1 MCDVQNHSVL
11 ALLCSG
17 VNISII
23 FGLFFLA
30 ALPEQREASGI
41 RAENFPTENYNFR
54 EDATSYVAKF
64 HAGLLFRSNWNFVLF
79 VLGWRVGESKNP
91 EKNPL
96 EKAKTSNKLNP
107 VMERARNQAT
117 LATSVGA

>member
-1 MCDVQNHSVL
+1 L
-11 ALLCSG
+11 AFFFSQLYLSRERHLGSELKISLLKTA
-17 VNISII
+17 I
-23 FGLFFLA
+23 
-30 ALPEQREASGI
+30 
-41 RAENFPTENYNFR
+41 FR
-54 EDATSYVAKF
+54 EDATSYVARF
-64 HAGLLFRSNWNFVLF
+64 HAGLLSRSNWNFVLF

-117 LATSVGA
+117 LATLVGAERSHHCVVPQYNVTDRLN